1 MNSLSTGATAPEPN
15 RLHCF
20 HIVADPCPQALLR
33 ILGLIAQ
40 NSLIP
45 LSVVC
50 ERHQDRLHAKIALY
64 GVSPARA
71 GILLAKIAM
80 IVTVRDAHM
89 TAA

>member
-1 MNSLSTGATAPEPN
+1 MNSLSVGATAPEPN

-20 HIVADPCPQALLR
+20 QIVADPCPQALLR

-50 ERHQDRLHAKIALY
+50 ERHAEQLHAKIALP
-64 GVSPARA
+64 GLPPERA
-71 GILLAKIAM
+71 EILLAKIAA

-89 TAA
+89 ISP

>member
-1 MNSLSTGATAPEPN
+1 MNSLSDGATAPEPN

-20 HIVADPCPQALLR
+20 QIVADPCPQALLR

-40 NSLIP
+40 NSLLP

-50 ERHQDRLHAKIALY
+50 ERHAEQLHARIELH
-64 GVSPARA
+64 GLSLNRA
-71 GILLAKIAM
+71 EILLAKIAA

-89 TAA
+89 ISP